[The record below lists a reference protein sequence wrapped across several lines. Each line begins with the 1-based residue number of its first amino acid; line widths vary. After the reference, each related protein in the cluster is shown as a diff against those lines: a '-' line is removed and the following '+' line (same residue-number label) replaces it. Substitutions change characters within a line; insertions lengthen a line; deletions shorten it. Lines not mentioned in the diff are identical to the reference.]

1 MNGNSNFA
9 NICPVFLVRILAAAC
24 VVLAGCASP
33 AFVKEKIESSTPL
46 AEAKDG
52 RIHAAIETVILRNG
66 PGTTSIRGVTWDEYL
81 IRIRALSGEPVEIRE
96 VAIFDA
102 LDHRIESRS
111 DPRGLVQ
118 GTLEIERRYRESG
131 KLVTTPW
138 VVSDCAIGAVHP
150 VVLPV
155 ALVVAVGCIEYRNA
169 QVSSEIQRRRTT
181 LPMDLPPG
189 AEASVDLFFPVTP
202 LSGRTQVVY
211 ADQHGEHR
219 LDIDTRQ
226 ALMVPGPPMLVSR
239 VDPEFPDEAL
249 ERGINRGYVK
259 AQLTLDKQGR
269 VQAVEVIESRP
280 RRFFDKEARR
290 TFRGWTYTESRDDGR
305 TVVAIL
311 QFKR

>member
-1 MNGNSNFA
+1 MYGPSNSTNAFR
-9 NICPVFLVRILAAAC
+9 VLVVRLLAAAC
-24 VVLAGCASP
+24 VALAGCASP

-81 IRIRALSGEPVEIRE
+81 IRIRALSDEPVEIRE

-138 VVSDCAIGAVHP
+138 VVSDCAIGAPHL
-150 VVLPV
+150 VLLPA
-155 ALVVAVGCIEYRNA
+155 ALVVGVACITYRDA
-169 QVSSEIQRRRTT
+169 QISSEILRRRTT
-181 LPMDLPPG
+181 LPVDLPSG

-202 LSGRTQVVY
+202 HSGRAQVVY
-211 ADQHGEHR
+211 TDGHGEHR

-226 ALMVPGPPMLVSR
+226 ALVELGPPMLVSR
-239 VDPEFPDEAL
+239 IDAEFPDEARA
-249 ERGINRGYVK
+249 RGINRGYVK
-259 AQLTLDKQGR
+259 AQLTLDRHGR
-269 VQAVEVIESRP
+269 VQAVEVIESKP
-280 RRFFDKEARR
+280 RRFFEEEARR